1 MRAPVI
7 RVTILYS
14 LESMIQYGR
23 GKQILQMSQLMPII
37 NIRNDYP
44 CLASVCNCGGES
56 VTRGDLQ
63 LAAAPRARPRI
74 AACGDHGGLRRAG
87 TPQWCGGR
95 QLQQHRR
102 EVARVQ
108 SKAYIYLNSSIA
120 KWLWTQG
127 TWVQGEMN
135 NRICTL

>member
-1 MRAPVI
+1 MI

-23 GKQILQMSQLMPII
+23 GKEILQISQLMPII

-56 VTRGDLQ
+56 VTRRDLQ

-74 AACGDHGGLRRAG
+74 AACWDHGGSRRAG
-87 TPQWCGGR
+87 TPAVVRGETAPTAQ
-95 QLQQHRR
+95 
-102 EVARVQ
+102 ARGCVSAKQ
-108 SKAYIYLNSSIA
+108 SYIYIA
-120 KWLWTQG
+120 ALQNGYRQMGAGFKL
-127 TWVQGEMN
+127 EE
-135 NRICTL
+135 

>member
-1 MRAPVI
+1 MI

-14 LESMIQYGR
+14 LESMIQYGW

-56 VTRGDLQ
+56 VTWRDLQ
-63 LAAAPRARPRI
+63 LPAAPRSRPRI
-74 AACGDHGGLRRAG
+74 AAFGDHGGSCRAG
-87 TPQWCGGR
+87 TRQWCGGR
-95 QLQQHRR
+95 QLLQHRR

-108 SKAYIYLNSSIA
+108 SHKTYINSTVYIYIS
-120 KWLWTQG
+120 T
-127 TWVQGEMN
+127 
-135 NRICTL
+135 